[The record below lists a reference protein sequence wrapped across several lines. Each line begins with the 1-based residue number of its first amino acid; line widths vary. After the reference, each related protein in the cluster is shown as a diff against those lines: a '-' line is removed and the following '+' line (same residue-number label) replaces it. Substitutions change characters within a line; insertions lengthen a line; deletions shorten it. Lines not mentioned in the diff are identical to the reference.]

1 MQLLQYHGPP
11 LYCTPDMIAN
21 YVSQI
26 RDADAEAERKG
37 DDATDGEGARE
48 AITTSAVSGGFEL
61 VDIEDFFYSG
71 FVADVYV

>member
-1 MQLLQYHGPP
+1 
-11 LYCTPDMIAN
+11 MIAN

-48 AITTSAVSGGFEL
+48 AITTSVVSGGFEL

>member
-1 MQLLQYHGPP
+1 
-11 LYCTPDMIAN
+11 MIAN
-21 YVSQI
+21 YVIQI
-26 RDADAEAERKG
+26 WDADAEAESKG